1 MDDKPPRY
9 QAVMTEEQWDSRG
22 LANQSAVFQISTNQ
36 RAGYGS
42 RDNFGR
48 EAIFG
53 SWDRVWVKSRTA
65 NLATRLS
72 GNDITAAE
80 MTTET
85 GSEVK
90 THFISTIL
98 DFIQSL

>member
-1 MDDKPPRY
+1 MAHRWSS
-9 QAVMTEEQWDSRG
+9 EEQWDCRG
-22 LANQSAVFQISTNQ
+22 LANQSAVFKISTNQ

-53 SWDRVWVKSRTA
+53 SWDRVWVESRAA

-72 GNDITAAE
+72 GNDVTAAE

-90 THFISTIL
+90 TQHFIHGGHLGFHTKSIVP
-98 DFIQSL
+98 